1 MGQKGAVPL
10 LDAAIEAMDRA
21 ETISKIPPA
30 KVAFDSA
37 RDLLTTVKV
46 GPGPSG
52 PRSPIA
58 H

>member
-1 MGQKGAVPL
+1 M
-10 LDAAIEAMDRA
+10 LDAAIEAMNRA

-46 GPGPSG
+46 GPF
-52 PRSPIA
+52 RSAFPDR
-58 H
+58 